1 MVSSMIDAFVA
12 YFHYLGIMI
21 LLAAL
26 VGEHLLLSGELDAG
40 RGRQLVVTDVI
51 YIVAVAIVLVS
62 GLLRVSYFGKG
73 LAFYTSNPLFHVKMT
88 LFVAAALLSVYPTVQ
103 IRGVRSGVRSGRAPD
118 LGASTIR
125 RLKLL
130 VRVELLLIACIP
142 LFAVLM
148 GRGFGY

>member
-1 MVSSMIDAFVA
+1 MIDAFVA
-12 YFHYLGIMI
+12 YFHYLGIML

-40 RGRQLVVTDVI
+40 RGRQLVITDVI
-51 YIVAVAIVLVS
+51 YVVAVALVLVS
-62 GLLRVSYFGKG
+62 GLLRLSYFGKG

-88 LFVAAALLSVYPTVQ
+88 LFVIAAILSVYPTVQ
-103 IRGVRSGVRSGRAPD
+103 IRGMRPAVRSGQAPG
-118 LGASTIR
+118 LGAGMIR

-130 VRVELLLIACIP
+130 VRVELMLIASIP
-142 LFAVLM
+142 LLAVLM

>member
-1 MVSSMIDAFVA
+1 MINAFVA
-12 YFHYLGIMI
+12 YFHFLGIML

-40 RGRQLVVTDVI
+40 RGRQLVITDVI
-51 YIVAVAIVLVS
+51 YIVAVALVLVS
-62 GLLRVSYFGKG
+62 GLLRLIYFGKG

-88 LFVAAALLSVYPTVQ
+88 LFVVAAVLSVYPTVQ
-103 IRGVRSGVRSGRAPD
+103 IRGLRPAVRSGQAPG
-118 LGASTIR
+118 LGAGMIR

-130 VRVELLLIACIP
+130 VRVELMLIATIP
-142 LFAVLM
+142 LLAVLM

>member
-1 MVSSMIDAFVA
+1 MIDAFVA
-12 YFHYLGIMI
+12 YFHYLGIML

-40 RGRQLVVTDVI
+40 RGRQLVITDVI
-51 YIVAVAIVLVS
+51 YVVAVALVLVS
-62 GLLRVSYFGKG
+62 GLLRLSYFGKG

-88 LFVAAALLSVYPTVQ
+88 LFVIAAVLSVYPTVQ
-103 IRGVRSGVRSGRAPD
+103 IRGLRPAVRRGEAPG
-118 LGASTIR
+118 LGAGMIR

-130 VRVELLLIACIP
+130 VRVELMLIASIP
-142 LFAVLM
+142 LLAVLM

>member
-1 MVSSMIDAFVA
+1 MIDAFVA

-40 RGRQLVVTDVI
+40 RGRQLVITDVI
-51 YIVAVAIVLVS
+51 YIVAVALVLVS
-62 GLLRVSYFGKG
+62 GLLRLSYFGKG

-88 LFVAAALLSVYPTVQ
+88 LFVIAAILSVYPTVQ
-103 IRGVRSGVRSGRAPD
+103 IRGMRPAVRSGQAPG
-118 LGASTIR
+118 LGAGMIR

-130 VRVELLLIACIP
+130 VRVELMLIASIP
-142 LFAVLM
+142 LLAVLM